1 MSETTDLA
9 RDADATIEPAAPIV
23 DRQPRDAGAIET
35 ETARGLA
42 ALAEPRLAVPFLLA
56 LGIVLYLVGLG
67 GYPLYTKGEPREAVT
82 IYDMV
87 HGGGIILPMRAGVE
101 IPSKPL
107 LMHWFGALF
116 SIIAGGVSEFTVRL
130 PSAMFAIGAIL
141 VCYLYVRRLFGN
153 SIALIAAM
161 VLGTTFQFLQAGS
174 GARVDMTLTF
184 FLEVAFFE
192 FILIGEGMVRRRM
205 LLYLAISFAVLA
217 KGPVGLALPALVGG
231 AWIAI
236 ERRWSLLREMKLGR
250 GALLVAIVG
259 GGWYFAAAWVGGESF
274 VRKQLIAENLVRF
287 FGSSSFHEGHVHPF
301 YYLELALLAGFLP
314 WTLMLPVPAVQASR
328 KPLRMSARMKYL
340 VLWFVGVLA
349 FYSFAHSKRGVYL
362 LALYPALATI
372 LALYLADALI
382 RPSAVRRYTT
392 ALATAGGIAIVVTGV
407 ATLVGLAALVATPS
421 AMHDFLAFWGIRA
434 PAFTAELVAAVNSHW
449 LLAPA
454 LPILLEALGFMLV
467 RRPDSLSRLLT
478 ITAAATAC
486 GVLAANLVVVPA
498 IARTLSLRTF
508 ALETVNMVGP
518 RRVAYLDALNY
529 DVAFYSG
536 RSIPIVRMKD
546 RDLPDYLIAWNAI
559 FRSMPAERRRGW
571 VVALQSNPTSLDG
584 TGTMLLL
591 RRVDVA
597 PSPESNAIE
606 VRLEPSLRRY
616 DARDRRSLDTALT
629 SRGSTSADPPRNV
642 RSQIWLISDS
652 YRLTSTITPPRCL
665 TSSAKPA
672 AG

>member
-1 MSETTDLA
+1 MSEPTDLVH
-9 RDADATIEPAAPIV
+9 DADTTIESAAPLP
-23 DRQPRDAGAIET
+23 DGHPRETGTIET

-42 ALAEPRLAVPFLLA
+42 TLAEPRLAIPILLSM
-56 LGIVLYLVGLG
+56 GVVLYLVNLG

-87 HGGGIILPMRAGVE
+87 HGGGLVLPMRAGIE

-107 LMHWFGALF
+107 LMHWIAALF
-116 SIIAGGVSEFTVRL
+116 SVIAGGVSEFTVRL
-130 PSAMFAIGAIL
+130 PSAIFAIAAVV

-153 SIALIAAM
+153 SIGFIAAL
-161 VLGTTFQFLQAGS
+161 VLGTTFQFLQSGS

-192 FILIGEGMVRRRM
+192 FILIGEGLVRRRM
-205 LLYLAISFAVLA
+205 LLYLAIALAVLA
-217 KGPVGLALPALVGG
+217 KGPVGVALPALVGG
-231 AWIAI
+231 VWIAL

-250 GALLVAIVG
+250 GAIVVALVG
-259 GGWYFAAAWVGGESF
+259 GGWYLAAAYVGGESF
-274 VRKQLIAENLVRF
+274 VHKQLIAENLVRF

-301 YYLELALLAGFLP
+301 YYLELALLAGFMP
-314 WTLMLPVPAVQASR
+314 WTLMLPIPAVQAARS
-328 KPLRMSARMKYL
+328 PLRLSSRMKYL
-340 VLWFVGVLA
+340 VLWFVVVLA
-349 FYSFAHSKRGVYL
+349 FYSLAHSKRGVYL

-372 LALYLADALI
+372 LAIYLADALI
-382 RPSAVRRYTT
+382 RPSAVRRYTS
-392 ALATAGGIAIVVTGV
+392 ALATAGGIATVVTGV
-407 ATLVGLAALVATPS
+407 AALVGLAALVATPA

-434 PAFTAELVAAVNSHW
+434 PAFTAELAAAVSRHW

-454 LPILLEALGFMLV
+454 LPIVLEALGFMLV
-467 RRPDSLSRLLT
+467 RRPDSLSRLIT
-478 ITAAATAC
+478 ITTAITAC

-498 IARTLSLRTF
+498 IANTLSLRGF
-508 ALETVNMVGP
+508 ALEMVNTVGAG
-518 RRVAYLDALNY
+518 RVAYLDALNY

-546 RDLPDYLIAWNAI
+546 RDLPDYLIAWNGI
-559 FRSMPAERRRGW
+559 FRSMPPALRRGW

-584 TGTMLLL
+584 GGTMLLL
-591 RRVDVA
+591 RRASVP

-606 VRLEPSLRRY
+606 VRFNRPRRGY
-616 DARDRRSLDTALT
+616 DARERRSFDTAFT
-629 SRGSTSADPPRNV
+629 SRGSTSAEPPR
-642 RSQIWLISDS
+642 RATSQTWVISDS